1 VTTLLPRRGAAL
13 IQKAALCVLVGILA
27 WVLGGMLPR
36 TGRIVLAQ
44 AAPAKAQVTTLLE
57 TEHAVPGSEVRAALQ
72 VRLPEVFHVNS
83 NKPRD
88 PSLIPVRLEID
99 GAAAGIEV
107 TELVFPQPTELKQ
120 RGADAALMVFERDF
134 VIGVVL
140 KVPATAKAGTLS
152 IPARLRYQPCDET
165 MCYFPTSVPA
175 EWTLSIAS
183 AAGGKGH
190 TDVFGKIPFGTGEA
204 PAKAAA
210 SPVIT
215 PRAALPDTPGET
227 PNQRLAPGDEIAA
240 LDAFT
245 VMGSTSGYLGSEDF
259 LSFVHDAE
267 NGVQQKGL
275 FEGRGPVAILLIVL
289 LGGLALNLTPCVL
302 PLVPINLAIIGAGA
316 QAGSRMRGFLLGGMY
331 GAAMAAVYG
340 VLGLIVILTAST
352 FGTIN
357 ASPWFNLGI
366 ALLFVVLALAMFD
379 VIVIDFSKY
388 SDRFKVSDE
397 SRGSFLVAFTMGGIA
412 ALLAGACVAPVVVQ
426 VVLFSSN
433 LYATGTPAALALPF
447 VLGIGMAIPWP
458 IAGAG
463 IAALPRPGAWMVR
476 IKQAFGV
483 IILATAAYYGYEAYA
498 LFANRWVDASEV
510 SSSVEEKLKEGW
522 HASLTEGLAAAR
534 AENKPVL
541 IDMWATWC
549 KNCLVM
555 DKTTLED
562 PQVNSALTNYV
573 KIKYQAEDP
582 DDPRVAKV
590 MKYMKTSGL
599 PTYVIMKPKTAQQ

>member
-1 VTTLLPRRGAAL
+1 VISLPAGRRRNSYPRLAASLRAGLISSLVLL
-13 IQKAALCVLVGILA
+13 ILVGLSGS
-27 WVLGGMLPR
+27 VLLG
-36 TGRIVLAQ
+36 Q

-57 TEHAVPGSEVRAALQ
+57 TEHAVPGTEARAALQ
-72 VRLPEVFHVNS
+72 VHLPEGFHVNS
-83 NKPRD
+83 NRPSD
-88 PSLIPVRLEID
+88 PSLIPVRLELSNLP
-99 GAAAGIEV
+99 AGIEV
-107 TELVFPQPTELKQ
+107 AELVFPPPTELKQ
-120 RGADAALMVFERDF
+120 RGADQPLMVFERDF
-134 VIGVVL
+134 VIGVVFR
-140 KVPATAKAGTLS
+140 VTAAAKAGIVS
-152 IPARLRYQPCDET
+152 IPGRLRYQPCDES
-165 MCYFPTSVPA
+165 MCYFPTNVPA
-175 EWTLSIAS
+175 EWTLSVAS
-183 AAGGKGH
+183 AAGAKQH
-190 TDVFGKIPFGTGEA
+190 ADVFGKIPFGTGES
-204 PAKAAA
+204 PAAA
-210 SPVIT
+210 AAAAPVIA
-215 PRAALPDTPGET
+215 PRPATANAAGGEPPPT
-227 PNQRLAPGDEIAA
+227 DEIAA
-240 LDAFT
+240 LAPFQ
-245 VMGSTSGYLGSEDF
+245 VMGSTSGYLGSGDF

-267 NGVQQKGL
+267 NGVRQVGL
-275 FEGRGPVAILLIVL
+275 FEGRGPLAIILIVL
-289 LGGLALNLTPCVL
+289 VGGLALNLTPCVL

-331 GAAMAAVYG
+331 GAAMAIVYG

-397 SRGSFLVAFTMGGIA
+397 SRGSFLVAFTMGGVA

-433 LYATGTPAALALPF
+433 LYAAGTPAALALPF
-447 VLGIGMAIPWP
+447 FLGIGMAIPWP

-483 IILATAAYYGYEAYA
+483 IIFATAAYYGYEAYG

-510 SSSVEEKLKEGW
+510 SSSVEAKLKAGW
-522 HASLTEGLAAAR
+522 YASMADGLAAAK

-555 DKTTLED
+555 DRTTLQD
-562 PQVNSALTNYV
+562 QAVTTALDGYI
-573 KIKYQAEDP
+573 KIKFQAEDP
-582 DDPRVAKV
+582 DDERVARV
-590 MKYMKTSGL
+590 MQHMNAPGL
-599 PTYVIMKPKTAQQ
+599 PTYVILKVK